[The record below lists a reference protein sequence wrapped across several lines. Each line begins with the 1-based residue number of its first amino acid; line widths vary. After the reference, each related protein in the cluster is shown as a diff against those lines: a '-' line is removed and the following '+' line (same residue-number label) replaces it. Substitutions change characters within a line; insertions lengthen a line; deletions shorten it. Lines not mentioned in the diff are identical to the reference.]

1 MRFVL
6 LLLPVLP
13 WSVEARKRI
22 RGGCQV
28 QVDFFEFPYHVSL
41 GALDAAGRPSI
52 IFCGGTLIS
61 LRFFFQS
68 YFFTVLKKL
77 FFWGSIVWF

>member
-1 MRFVL
+1 MSNVGFVL

-13 WSVEARKRI
+13 SSVEARKRI

-41 GALDAAGRPSI
+41 GTLDAAGRPSI

-61 LRFFFQS
+61 LRFF
-68 YFFTVLKKL
+68 
-77 FFWGSIVWF
+77 

>member
-1 MRFVL
+1 MLLQSLVL
-6 LLLPVLP
+6 LLFLPL
-13 WSVEARKRI
+13 SIEARKRI

-41 GALDAAGRPSI
+41 GALDAAGRPSV

-61 LRFFFQS
+61 LRFFSRINFLQ
-68 YFFTVLKKL
+68 F
-77 FFWGSIVWF
+77 